1 MRNGP
6 FRQQGITLS
15 GLMFAAILIGGA
27 AVLAMRLFPLYNEKM
42 KVDLALE
49 KVASDPAIGDQ
60 TKSGIVTA
68 VMKQFEVSD
77 VDRWSTVEFTKLL
90 DVSRDPET
98 KRRVMSLEYE
108 IRNELCCD
116 LDIVLNYYW
125 SRELPEGSVE

>member
-6 FRQQGITLS
+6 IRQQGITLT
-15 GLMFAAILIGGA
+15 GLIFAAVLVGGA

-42 KVDLALE
+42 KIDLALD

-60 TKSGIVTA
+60 TKTGIVTA

-77 VDRWSTVEFTKLL
+77 VDRWSTVEFTRLL

-98 KRRVMSLEYE
+98 KHRVMSLEYE

-116 LDIVLNYYW
+116 LDIVLNYFW
-125 SRELPEGSVE
+125 SRELPDGSVE